1 MSFDEKIGCGVWIIF
16 AGIILFNICYDEDK
30 HPQTT
35 SSTTPKKVQK
45 VQQAIAPPQI
55 VTTDEALRKIQRDLE
70 KAGSPLEYLKQSNAA
85 YNKLH
90 HPTKTTKK
98 IQYDCYDEGYDAGK
112 CDGRTNRSY
121 GYSYDDSGCNK
132 YKYEEGY
139 EDGYYSGQDEY
150 ETRVYEIKRMDDE
163 DEAREALEALEDEYW
178 E

>member
-1 MSFDEKIGCGVWIIF
+1 MDFDEKIGCAVWIIF

-35 SSTTPKKVQK
+35 SSTTPEKVQQ

-55 VTTDEALRKIQRDLE
+55 VITDEALRKTLRDLE
-70 KAGSPLEYLKQSNAA
+70 KADSPLECLQNNGA
-85 YNKLH
+85 YYKLL

-98 IQYDCYDEGYDAGK
+98 IQYDCYDEGHDAGK
-112 CDGRTNRSY
+112 RDGRTNRCY

-150 ETRVYEIKRMDDE
+150 ETRVSEIERMDDE